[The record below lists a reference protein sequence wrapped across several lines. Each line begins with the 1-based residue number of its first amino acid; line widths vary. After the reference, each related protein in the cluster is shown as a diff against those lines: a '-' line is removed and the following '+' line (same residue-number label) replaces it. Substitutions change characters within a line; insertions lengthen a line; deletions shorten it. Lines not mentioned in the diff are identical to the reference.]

1 MIRAFTAAVLSSDVD
16 ASSAINIV
24 VIDPR
29 FDAYQSLATA
39 ARLGRCALHFRASG
53 RAALHLLSRRRVEA
67 VIVGEEL
74 DDMMGHECVALLRAQ
89 HADASPGAEAP
100 VVLMASAAG
109 GEGGACQASG
119 CDAMLSR
126 PITIRD
132 VEDQVRI
139 RCGRGRG
146 VLRMPALLRAMAT
159 LPVGGCAAAAS
170 IAALLLM

>member
-1 MIRAFTAAVLSSDVD
+1 MIRAFTAAALSPDVD

-29 FDAYQSLATA
+29 FDAYQSLAKA
-39 ARLGRCALHFRASG
+39 AKLGRCSLHFRASG

-74 DDMMGHECVALLRAQ
+74 DDMTGPECVALLRAQ
-89 HADASPGAEAP
+89 QADASPGAEAP
-100 VVLMASAAG
+100 VVLMAAAAG
-109 GEGGACQASG
+109 GEHVAGPASG

-126 PITIRD
+126 SITIRD

-139 RCGRGRG
+139 RRRGRG
-146 VLRMPALLRAMAT
+146 VVKIPAVLRAMDT
-159 LPVGGCAAAAS
+159 LPVGVGVAAAS

>member
-1 MIRAFTAAVLSSDVD
+1 MIRAFTAAALSPDVD

-29 FDAYQSLATA
+29 FDAYQSLAKA
-39 ARLGRCALHFRASG
+39 AKLGRCSLHFRASG

-74 DDMMGHECVALLRAQ
+74 DDMTGHECVALLRAQ

-109 GEGGACQASG
+109 GGRVAGPAGG
-119 CDAMLSR
+119 CDAMLSG
-126 PITIRD
+126 PITITD

-139 RCGRGRG
+139 RRRGRG
-146 VLRMPALLRAMAT
+146 VVKIPAVLRAMDT
-159 LPVGGCAAAAS
+159 LPVGVGVAAAS

>member
-1 MIRAFTAAVLSSDVD
+1 MIRLFSAAALSSDVD
-16 ASSAINIV
+16 ASAAISIV

-39 ARLGRCALHFRASG
+39 AKLGRCSLHFRASG
-53 RAALHLLSRRRVEA
+53 RAALHLLSKRRVEA

-74 DDMMGHECVALLRAQ
+74 DDMAGRECVVLLRAR

-100 VVLMASAAG
+100 VVLMAAAAG
-109 GEGGACQASG
+109 GEHVAHPVGD
-119 CDAMLSR
+119 CDATFSR

-139 RCGRGRG
+139 RCRGRG
-146 VLRMPALLRAMAT
+146 VVRIPALLRAMAT
-159 LPVGGCAAAAS
+159 LPVGVCAAAVS